1 MVNSCFL
8 TYAEESPA
16 KAFLFNFCSKTKWKT
31 ETNMQGCLYIDVYI
45 YTHTHLFVC
54 LFAVAET
61 NKIKKKK
68 KEGGEKPVL
77 DYTIQLRQRML
88 EVVAARMT

>member
-1 MVNSCFL
+1 
-8 TYAEESPA
+8 
-16 KAFLFNFCSKTKWKT
+16 
-31 ETNMQGCLYIDVYI
+31 MQGCLYIDVYI

-68 KEGGEKPVL
+68 EEGGEKPVL

>member
-1 MVNSCFL
+1 MKNRDK
-8 TYAEESPA
+8 YARLPIYR
-16 KAFLFNFCSKTKWKT
+16 C
-31 ETNMQGCLYIDVYI
+31 VYI
-45 YTHTHLFVC
+45 YTHTLIC
-54 LFAVAET
+54 LFICSGR
-61 NKIKKKK
+61 NQQNFKKKK

>member
-1 MVNSCFL
+1 MCI
-8 TYAEESPA
+8 
-16 KAFLFNFCSKTKWKT
+16 
-31 ETNMQGCLYIDVYI
+31 YI
-45 YTHTHLFVC
+45 HTHIYLFVY
-54 LFAVAET
+54 LLWQKPTKF
-61 NKIKKKK
+61 KKKK